1 MIIILYVL
9 LTALLKVLESVL
21 DEKLKETKGVKQFN
35 ALGGAILSLAI
46 TAVVIYLLA
55 YLCVRFGI
63 TTIYSEQI
71 QGSYVLPVLLK
82 FVPGA

>member
-1 MIIILYVL
+1 MYIL
-9 LTALLKVLESVL
+9 LTALLKVLESVI
-21 DEKLKETKGVKQFN
+21 DEKLKDTKGVRQFN
-35 ALGGAILSLAI
+35 AFGGAVLSLAI
-46 TAVVIYLLA
+46 TAVVIYLLV